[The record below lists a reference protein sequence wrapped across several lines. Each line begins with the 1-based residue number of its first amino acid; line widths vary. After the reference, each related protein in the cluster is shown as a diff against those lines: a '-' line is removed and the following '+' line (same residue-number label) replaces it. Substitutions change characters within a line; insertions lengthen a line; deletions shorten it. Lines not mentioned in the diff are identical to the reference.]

1 MTNYFIAEEND
12 MEEFFF
18 IGYVHKG
25 IREDKD
31 FCLIFHLCECYN
43 IQHQRFLEATTKCEN
58 LKIY

>member
-1 MTNYFIAEEND
+1 MTNYFIADEND
-12 MEEFFF
+12 MEVYF
-18 IGYVHKG
+18 YRLCTQRY

-31 FCLIFHLCECYN
+31 LCLIFHLCECYN